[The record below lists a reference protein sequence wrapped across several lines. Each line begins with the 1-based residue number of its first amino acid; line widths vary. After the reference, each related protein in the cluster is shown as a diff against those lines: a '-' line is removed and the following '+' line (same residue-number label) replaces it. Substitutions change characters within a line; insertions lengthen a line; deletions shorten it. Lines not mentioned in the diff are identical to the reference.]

1 MPIEINIGVGTLL
14 ISDDQDIVKYKFIP
28 SESLEE
34 SINET
39 LRTGKSPLELKLEKS
54 LLNKII
60 KTYKDIV

>member
-1 MPIEINIGVGTLL
+1 MPIEINIGIGTLL

-28 SESLEE
+28 SESLEG

-54 LLNKII
+54 LLNNF
-60 KTYKDIV
+60 